1 MKLDELYSSLTIKTG
16 AKLALIVLDGL
27 GIGALPDADQYGDSG
42 SNTLGHVGAAVRLA
56 VMLSAKSRFHHDA
69 AEALFWCARAVVG
82 GSREA
87 RILYPRL
94 RRAGREGRR
103 RD

>member
-1 MKLDELYSSLTIKTG
+1 MDRLLRDAMSGDAG
-16 AKLALIVLDGL
+16 AQFDVGDVWLHFGNVTELALYWYRK
-27 GIGALPDADQYGDSG
+27 AAQQ
-42 SNTLGHVGAAVRLA
+42 GHVGAAVRLA